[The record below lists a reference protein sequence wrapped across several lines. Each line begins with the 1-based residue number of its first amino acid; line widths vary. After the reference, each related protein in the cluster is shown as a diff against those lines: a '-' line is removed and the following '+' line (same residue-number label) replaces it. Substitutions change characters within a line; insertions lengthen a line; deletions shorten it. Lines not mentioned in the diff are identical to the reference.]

1 MQYIVY
7 IIYIYTVQYSNTN
20 YMEFIKS
27 QCIQILIPNGQFFN
41 SATYSFISKS
51 CNLFSIEKT
60 STISKKKTA

>member
-7 IIYIYTVQYSNTN
+7 IIYIYTVQYNNTN

-27 QCIQILIPNGQFFN
+27 LCMQILIPNGQFFN

-51 CNLFSIEKT
+51 NLFSIQKT
-60 STISKKKTA
+60 SAIQRKRRLN